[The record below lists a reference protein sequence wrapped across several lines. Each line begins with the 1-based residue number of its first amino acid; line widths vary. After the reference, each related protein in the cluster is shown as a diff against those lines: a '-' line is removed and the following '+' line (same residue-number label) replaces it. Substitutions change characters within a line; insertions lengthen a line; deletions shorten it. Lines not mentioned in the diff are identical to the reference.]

1 MPDRN
6 IVCLF
11 DIDGTLLS
19 TGGAGRAAFES
30 ALVDDFGLGEL
41 RGNVQ
46 MSGRTD
52 RGIAGDLFRVH
63 GVEDSPENWTKLRA
77 FYLGRLPKSLADR
90 PGRVLPG
97 VLTLLEELDRLP
109 HVTLGLLTGN
119 IAEGARI
126 KLSHFDLFHR
136 FRFGAF
142 GDVQRDRDGIARDAI
157 SLVRQH
163 VAPDHPADRIWI
175 IGDTPLDVQCAR
187 AIGAKAVAVATGIHS
202 VDDLAPSV
210 PDFLVADLR
219 EVADLMEI
227 WTAA

>member
-11 DIDGTLLS
+11 DIDGTLVS
-19 TGGAGRAAFES
+19 TGGAGRAAFEG
-30 ALVDDFGLGEL
+30 ALVEDFALGTL

-46 MSGRTD
+46 MSGCTD

-63 GVEDSPENWTKLRA
+63 DVEDSPENWQKLRTR
-77 FYLGRLPKSLADR
+77 YLGRLPNALAER

-97 VLTLLEELDRLP
+97 VLTLLDELDRLP

-119 IAEGARI
+119 IAEGARV

-136 FRFGAF
+136 FKFGAF
-142 GDVQRDRDGIARDAI
+142 GDVQRDRDGVAREALT
-157 SLVRQH
+157 LVRQR
-163 VAPDHPADRIWI
+163 VGPDHPADRIWI

-219 EVADLMEI
+219 QVAELMEI

>member
-11 DIDGTLLS
+11 DIDGTLVS
-19 TGGAGRAAFES
+19 TGGAGRAAFEA
-30 ALVDDFGLGEL
+30 ALVEDFALGTL

-52 RGIAGDLFRVH
+52 RAIAGDLFRAH
-63 GVEDSPENWTKLRA
+63 DVEDSVENWQKLKA
-77 FYLGRLPKSLADR
+77 CYLGRLPNALAER
-90 PGRVLPG
+90 PGRILPG
-97 VLTLLEELDRLP
+97 VLPLLEELVRLP

-119 IAEGARI
+119 IAEGARV

-142 GDVQRDRDGIARDAI
+142 GDVQRDRDGVARDALA
-157 SLVRQH
+157 LVRQH
-163 VAPDHPADRIWI
+163 VVADHPADQVWI

-219 EVADLMEI
+219 QVAELMEI
-227 WTAA
+227 WSAA